1 MAAAQPL
8 STDPLRDL
16 PLEQW
21 QHSAEK
27 DLGAIDADRLLAALL
42 RRRLSFGT
50 LPRDEVKRLAALEDA
65 AAERVRQSGS
75 ALCCHRTVPPLFTVL
90 AW

>member
-1 MAAAQPL
+1 MTCHRIRLELVRMAAAQPL

-50 LPRDEVKRLAALEDA
+50 LPRDEVQTARRAGG
-65 AAERVRQSGS
+65 RGRGTRQ
-75 ALCCHRTVPPLFTVL
+75 AIR
-90 AW
+90 